1 MPQDSQIFRE
11 NRPDN
16 RILLQVVRILKVRS
30 SLRLDDIPE
39 RLSEDDFWN
48 LLGRIE
54 HQSLDFKRGV
64 PDEVKA
70 TIPAMAMTDG
80 GLIVHGVA
88 DDRTIVGCPL
98 SQNTADRIQRY
109 ARECDVEVRIRPV
122 QVGESQITVTEV
134 PEIRGRVVT
143 TPDGRLLRRIGG
155 DSQPLRGDALSRF
168 VREREDRPGEEEPAR
183 GLRPDDV
190 DMPALNEVL
199 AAEARPA
206 AERGNALRALMDL
219 GVVLPGESSAETTV
233 LRAAALLFASDPGKF
248 FPGAAVQVVRREGVG
263 PGPGPAA
270 ARTECTGPLTRILD
284 DCLAFIS
291 KHTRQFSVVRGVRRE
306 ILPEYP
312 TLVLREAILNALAH
326 RDYGLPGATVDV
338 TIWDD
343 RIEVRSP
350 GSLPG
355 HITVENMRQ
364 EHYSRNRRI
373 MRVLKAA
380 GYVEEYGEG
389 VDRMYREMEAR
400 LMEPPIFS
408 AAEGSVT
415 VTLQNRFLVDVEDQV
430 WLSLLGRYPMTVG
443 ERRAL
448 VLARR
453 EGSVTPRRL
462 RQVLGDSDVG
472 GVLSGAVAKGI
483 LTRVGERGGSRYM
496 LSDEI
501 VLRAGSAGMEAQSR
515 KGQMLYDAIQ
525 QRGSLSTSE
534 GVELLGE
541 SASAVRGLLNG
552 LVGMGLARAEG
563 RTRGRRYYKA

>member
-1 MPQDSQIFRE
+1 M
-11 NRPDN
+11 
-16 RILLQVVRILKVRS
+16 RS

-54 HQSLDFKRGV
+54 HQSLDFKRGT
-64 PDEVKA
+64 PDDLLA

-88 DDRTIVGCPL
+88 DDRMIVGCPL

-109 ARECDVEVRIRPV
+109 ARECDVEVRIRQV
-122 QVGESQITVTEV
+122 QVGESEITVTEV

-143 TPDGRLLRRIGG
+143 TPNGRLLRRIGG

-183 GLRPDDV
+183 DLRPDDV
-190 DMPALNEVL
+190 DMSALNEVL

-219 GVVLPGESSAETTV
+219 GVALPGESTADATV
-233 LRAAALLFASDPGKF
+233 LRAAAVLFARDPGKF
-248 FPGAAVQVVRREGVG
+248 FPGAAVQLVRREGVG

-291 KHTRQFSVVRGVRRE
+291 EHTRQFSVVRGVRRE
-306 ILPEYP
+306 VLPEYP

-326 RDYGLPGATVDV
+326 RDYGLSGATVDV

-380 GYVEEYGEG
+380 GYVEEHGEG

-430 WLSLLGRYPMTVG
+430 WLSLLGQYPMTVG

-462 RQVLGDSDVG
+462 RQVLGDSDVSR
-472 GVLSGAVAKGI
+472 VLSGAVAKGI
-483 LTRVGERGGSRYM
+483 LTRVGERGGSRYK
-496 LSDEI
+496 LSEEI

-525 QRGSLSTSE
+525 QRGSISTSE

>member
-1 MPQDSQIFRE
+1 M
-11 NRPDN
+11 RP
-16 RILLQVVRILKVRS
+16 

-39 RLSEDDFWN
+39 RLSEDDFWS

-64 PDEVKA
+64 PDEILA

-98 SQNTADRIQRY
+98 SQRTADRIQRY
-109 ARECDVEVRIRPV
+109 ARECDVEVRIRPI
-122 QVGESQITVTEV
+122 QVGESEITVIEV

-143 TPDGRLLRRIGG
+143 TPDGRLLRRVGG
-155 DSQPLRGDALSRF
+155 DSQPLRHDALSRF

-190 DMPALNEVL
+190 DLPVLNEVL
-199 AAEARPA
+199 TAEARPA
-206 AERGNALRALMDL
+206 AKRGNALRALMDL
-219 GVVLPGESSAETTV
+219 GVALPGESAADATV
-233 LRAAALLFASDPGKF
+233 LRSAAVLFAIEPGKF
-248 FPGAAVQVVRREGVG
+248 FPGAAIQVVRREGVG
-263 PGPGPAA
+263 PGPGPAV
-270 ARTECTGPLTRILD
+270 ARTECTGPLTRILE
-284 DCLAFIS
+284 DCLEFIS
-291 KHTRQFSVVRGVRRE
+291 KNTRQFSVVRGVRRE

-326 RDYGLPGATVDV
+326 RDYGLSGATVDV

-350 GSLPG
+350 GPLPG

-380 GYVEEYGEG
+380 GFVEEYGEG
-389 VDRMYREMEAR
+389 VDRMYGEMEAR

-415 VTLQNRFLVDVEDQV
+415 VTLRNRFLVDVEDQV
-430 WLSLLGRYPMTVG
+430 WLSLLGQHPMTVD

-472 GVLSGAVAKGI
+472 RVLSGAVAKGI
-483 LTRVGERGGSRYM
+483 LTRVGERGGSRYT

-515 KGQMLYDAIQ
+515 KGQMLYDIIQ
-525 QRGSLSTSE
+525 QRGSISTSE

-552 LVGMGLARAEG
+552 LVEMGLARAEG
-563 RTRGRRYYKA
+563 RTRGRRYYRA

>member
-1 MPQDSQIFRE
+1 M
-11 NRPDN
+11 
-16 RILLQVVRILKVRS
+16 RS

-54 HQSLDFKRGV
+54 HQSLDFKRGT
-64 PDEVKA
+64 PDDLLA

-88 DDRTIVGCPL
+88 DDRMIVGCPL

-109 ARECDVEVRIRPV
+109 ARECDVEVRIRQV
-122 QVGESQITVTEV
+122 QVGESEITVTEV

-143 TPDGRLLRRIGG
+143 TPNGRLLRRIGG

-183 GLRPDDV
+183 DLRPDDV

-219 GVVLPGESSAETTV
+219 GVALPGESTADATV
-233 LRAAALLFASDPGKF
+233 LRAAAVLFARDPGKF
-248 FPGAAVQVVRREGVG
+248 FPGATVQVVRREGVG

-326 RDYGLPGATVDV
+326 RDYGLSGATVDV

-430 WLSLLGRYPMTVG
+430 WLSLLGQYPMTVG

-462 RQVLGDSDVG
+462 RQVLGDSDVSR
-472 GVLSGAVAKGI
+472 VLSGAVAKGI
-483 LTRVGERGGSRYM
+483 LTRVGERGGSRYK
-496 LSDEI
+496 LSEEI

-525 QRGSLSTSE
+525 QRGSISTSE

>member
-1 MPQDSQIFRE
+1 MPKDSQIFRE
-11 NRPDN
+11 NWLLGCIR
-16 RILLQVVRILKVRS
+16 LQVVRILKVRC

-54 HQSLDFKRGV
+54 HQALDFKRGV
-64 PDEVKA
+64 PDDILA

-80 GLIVHGVA
+80 GLIVHGVT
-88 DDRTIVGCPL
+88 DDRMIVGCPL

-109 ARECDVEVRIRPV
+109 ARECDVEVRVRPV
-122 QVGESQITVTEV
+122 QVGEFEITVTEV

-183 GLRPDDV
+183 GMRPDDV
-190 DMPALNEVL
+190 DLPVLNEVL

-219 GVVLPGESSAETTV
+219 GVARPGESPVDATA
-233 LRAAALLFASDPGKF
+233 LRAAALLFARDPGRF
-248 FPGAAVQVVRREGVG
+248 FPGAAVQLVRREGVG
-263 PGPGPAA
+263 PGPGPAV

-291 KHTRQFSVVRGVRRE
+291 EHTRQFSVVKGVRRE
-306 ILPEYP
+306 TLPEYP

-326 RDYGLPGATVDV
+326 RDYGLSGATVDV

-430 WLSLLGRYPMTVG
+430 WLSLLGQYPMTVG

-483 LTRVGERGGSRYM
+483 LTRVGERGGSRYK

-525 QRGSLSTSE
+525 QRGSISTSE
-534 GVELLGE
+534 GMELLGE

-552 LVGMGLARAEG
+552 LVATGLARAEG

>member
-1 MPQDSQIFRE
+1 M
-11 NRPDN
+11 
-16 RILLQVVRILKVRS
+16 RS

>member
-1 MPQDSQIFRE
+1 M
-11 NRPDN
+11 RP
-16 RILLQVVRILKVRS
+16 

-64 PDEVKA
+64 PDAVLA

-109 ARECDVEVRIRPV
+109 ARECDVEVRVRPV
-122 QVGESQITVTEV
+122 QVGESEITVIEV

-143 TPDGRLLRRIGG
+143 TPDGRLLRRVGG

-190 DMPALNEVL
+190 DLPVLNEVL

-206 AERGNALRALMDL
+206 AKRGNALRALMDL
-219 GVVLPGESSAETTV
+219 GVALPGESATDVTV
-233 LRAAALLFASDPGKF
+233 LRSAAVLFAVEPGKF
-248 FPGAAVQVVRREGVG
+248 FPGAAIQVVRREGVG
-263 PGPGPAA
+263 PGPGPAV

-284 DCLAFIS
+284 DCLEFIS
-291 KHTRQFSVVRGVRRE
+291 KNTRQFSVVRGVRRE

-326 RDYGLPGATVDV
+326 RDYGLSGATVDV

-350 GSLPG
+350 GPLPG

-380 GYVEEYGEG
+380 GFVEEYGEG
-389 VDRMYREMEAR
+389 VDRMYGEMEAR
-400 LMEPPIFS
+400 LMEPPVFS

-415 VTLQNRFLVDVEDQV
+415 VTLRNRFLVDVEDQV
-430 WLSLLGRYPMTVG
+430 WLSLLGQHPMTAD

-472 GVLSGAVAKGI
+472 RVLSGAVAKGI
-483 LTRVGERGGSRYM
+483 LTRVGERGGSRYR

-525 QRGSLSTSE
+525 QRGSISTSE
-534 GVELLGE
+534 GMELLDE

-563 RTRGRRYYKA
+563 RTRGRRYYSA

>member
-1 MPQDSQIFRE
+1 M
-11 NRPDN
+11 
-16 RILLQVVRILKVRS
+16 RS

-54 HQSLDFKRGV
+54 HQSLDFKRGT
-64 PDEVKA
+64 PDDLLA

-88 DDRTIVGCPL
+88 DDRMIVGCPL

-109 ARECDVEVRIRPV
+109 ARECDVEVRIRQV
-122 QVGESQITVTEV
+122 QVGESEITVTEV

-143 TPDGRLLRRIGG
+143 TPNGRLLRRIGG

-183 GLRPDDV
+183 DLRPDDV
-190 DMPALNEVL
+190 DMSALNEVL

-219 GVVLPGESSAETTV
+219 GVALPGESTADATV
-233 LRAAALLFASDPGKF
+233 LRAAAVLFARDPGKF
-248 FPGAAVQVVRREGVG
+248 FPGAAVQLVRREGVG

-291 KHTRQFSVVRGVRRE
+291 EHTRQFSVVRGVRRE

-326 RDYGLPGATVDV
+326 RDYGLSGATVDV

-430 WLSLLGRYPMTVG
+430 WLSLLGQYPMTVG

-462 RQVLGDSDVG
+462 RQVLGDSDVSR
-472 GVLSGAVAKGI
+472 VLSGAVAKGI
-483 LTRVGERGGSRYM
+483 LTRVGERGGSRYK
-496 LSDEI
+496 LSEEI

>member
-1 MPQDSQIFRE
+1 MKST
-11 NRPDN
+11 
-16 RILLQVVRILKVRS
+16 
-30 SLRLDDIPE
+30 LRLDDIPVQ
-39 RLSEDDFWN
+39 LSENEFWD

-64 PDEVKA
+64 PDDILT

-109 ARECDVEVRIRPV
+109 ARECGVEVRVRAIG
-122 QVGESQITVTEV
+122 VGESEVTVTEV

-143 TPDGRLLRRIGG
+143 TPDGRLLRRVGG

-183 GLRPDDV
+183 GFLPADV
-190 DMPALNEVL
+190 DLPVLNEVL
-199 AAEARPA
+199 AAE
-206 AERGNALRALMDL
+206 ERTAVDRSDALRALVDL
-219 GVVLPGESSAETTV
+219 GVALPGQSSADATV
-233 LRAAALLFASDPGKF
+233 LRSAAVLFARNPGKF
-248 FPGAAVQVVRREGVG
+248 FPGAAVQLVRREGVG

-270 ARTECTGPLTRILD
+270 ARTECTGPLSRMLD
-284 DCLAFIS
+284 DCLGFIS
-291 KHTRQFSVVRGVRRE
+291 KHTRQFSVVRGVKRE
-306 ILPEYP
+306 VLPEYP
-312 TLVLREAILNALAH
+312 ALVLREAILNALAH
-326 RDYGLPGATVDV
+326 RDYGLAGATVDV

-350 GSLPG
+350 GPLPG
-355 HITVENMRQ
+355 HITIENMRQ

-380 GYVEEYGEG
+380 GLVEEYGEG
-389 VDRMYREMEAR
+389 VDRMYHEMEAR
-400 LMEPPIFS
+400 LMEPPIFL

-415 VTLQNRFLVDVEDQV
+415 VTLRNRFLVEVEDQV
-430 WLSLLGRYPMTVG
+430 WLSLLGQYPMTVD

-462 RQVLGDSDVG
+462 RQVLGDPDVRRL
-472 GVLSGAVAKGI
+472 LSGAVAKGI
-483 LTRVGERGGSRYM
+483 LTRVGERGGSRYE

-501 VLRAGSAGMEAQSR
+501 VLRAGSAGMETQSR
-515 KGQMLYDAIQ
+515 KGQLLYDAIQ
-525 QRGSLSTSE
+525 QRGSISTSE
-534 GVELLGE
+534 GMELLGE
-541 SASAVRGLLNG
+541 SAPAVRGLLNG
-552 LVGMGLARAEG
+552 LVGVGLARAEG
-563 RTRGRRYYKA
+563 RTRGRRYYRT

>member
-1 MPQDSQIFRE
+1 M
-11 NRPDN
+11 RP
-16 RILLQVVRILKVRS
+16 

-48 LLGRIE
+48 LFGRIE

-64 PDEVKA
+64 PDDILA

-109 ARECDVEVRIRPV
+109 ARECDVEVRVRPV
-122 QVGESQITVTEV
+122 QVGESEITVIEV

-143 TPDGRLLRRIGG
+143 TPDGRLLRRVGG
-155 DSQPLRGDALSRF
+155 DSQPLRGDAHSRF

-183 GLRPDDV
+183 GFRSDDV
-190 DMPALNEVL
+190 DLSVLNEVL

-206 AERGNALRALMDL
+206 AERDDALRALVDL
-219 GVVLPGESSAETTV
+219 GVALPGESSADATV
-233 LRAAALLFASDPGKF
+233 LRAAAVLLARDPGKF
-248 FPGAAVQVVRREGVG
+248 FPGAAVQMVRREGVG

-270 ARTECTGPLTRILD
+270 ARTECTGPLIRMLD

-291 KHTRQFSVVRGVRRE
+291 QHTRQFSVVRGVRRE

-312 TLVLREAILNALAH
+312 SLVLREAILNALAH
-326 RDYGLPGATVDV
+326 RDYGLLGATVDI

-343 RIEVRSP
+343 RIEVQSP
-350 GSLPG
+350 GPLPG

-380 GYVEEYGEG
+380 GFVEEYGEG

-408 AAEGSVT
+408 AAAGSVT
-415 VTLQNRFLVDVEDQV
+415 VTLRNRFLVDVEDQV
-430 WLSLLGRYPMTVG
+430 WLSLLGQYPMTVD

-448 VLARR
+448 VLAHR

-462 RQVLGDSDVG
+462 RQVLGDSDVTR
-472 GVLSGAVAKGI
+472 VLSGAVAKGI
-483 LTRVGERGGSRYM
+483 LTRVGERGGSRYR

-501 VLRAGSAGMEAQSR
+501 VLRAGSGGMEAQSR

-525 QRGSLSTSE
+525 QRGSISTAE

-552 LVGMGLARAEG
+552 LVEMGLARSEG
-563 RTRGRRYYKA
+563 RTRGRRYYSA

>member
-1 MPQDSQIFRE
+1 
-11 NRPDN
+11 
-16 RILLQVVRILKVRS
+16 
-30 SLRLDDIPE
+30 
-39 RLSEDDFWN
+39 
-48 LLGRIE
+48 
-54 HQSLDFKRGV
+54 
-64 PDEVKA
+64 
-70 TIPAMAMTDG
+70 MAMTDG

-109 ARECDVEVRIRPV
+109 ARECDVEVRVRPV
-122 QVGESQITVTEV
+122 QVGELEITVTEV

-168 VREREDRPGEEEPAR
+168 VREREDRPGEEEPVR
-183 GLRPDDV
+183 GLQPDDV
-190 DMPALNEVL
+190 DLPVLNGVL
-199 AAEARPA
+199 AAEARPTT
-206 AERGNALRALMDL
+206 ERGDALRAMVDL
-219 GVVLPGESSAETTV
+219 GVALPGESSIDATV
-233 LRAAALLFASDPGKF
+233 LRAAAVLFARDPVKF
-248 FPGAAVQVVRREGVG
+248 FPGAAVQMVRREGVG

-326 RDYGLPGATVDV
+326 RDYGLSGATVDV

-350 GSLPG
+350 GPLPG
-355 HITVENMRQ
+355 HITIENMRQ

-380 GYVEEYGEG
+380 GFVEEYGEG

-430 WLSLLGRYPMTVG
+430 WLSLLGQYPMTVG

-472 GVLSGAVAKGI
+472 RLLSGAVAKGI
-483 LTRVGERGGSRYM
+483 LKRVGERGGSRYK

-525 QRGSLSTSE
+525 QRGSISTSE

>member
-1 MPQDSQIFRE
+1 M
-11 NRPDN
+11 RP
-16 RILLQVVRILKVRS
+16 

-64 PDEVKA
+64 PVAILA

-109 ARECDVEVRIRPV
+109 ARECDVEVRVRPV
-122 QVGESQITVTEV
+122 QVGESEITVTEV

-143 TPDGRLLRRIGG
+143 TPDGRLLRRVGG

-190 DMPALNEVL
+190 DLPVLNEVL
-199 AAEARPA
+199 KAEARPA
-206 AERGNALRALMDL
+206 AKRGNALRALMDL
-219 GVVLPGESSAETTV
+219 GVALPGESATDVTV
-233 LRAAALLFASDPGKF
+233 LRSAALLFAVEPGKF
-248 FPGAAVQVVRREGVG
+248 FPGAAIQVVRREGVG
-263 PGPGPAA
+263 PGPGPAV

-284 DCLAFIS
+284 DCLEFIS
-291 KHTRQFSVVRGVRRE
+291 KNTRQFSVVRGVRRE

-326 RDYGLPGATVDV
+326 RDYGLSGATVDV

-350 GSLPG
+350 GPLPG

-373 MRVLKAA
+373 MRVLKTA
-380 GYVEEYGEG
+380 GFVEEYGEG
-389 VDRMYREMEAR
+389 VDRMYGEMEAR

-415 VTLQNRFLVDVEDQV
+415 VTLRNRFLVDVEDQV
-430 WLSLLGRYPMTVG
+430 WLSLLGQHPMTVD

-472 GVLSGAVAKGI
+472 RVLSGAVAKGI
-483 LTRVGERGGSRYM
+483 LTRVGERGGSRYR

-525 QRGSLSTSE
+525 QRGSISTSE
-534 GVELLGE
+534 GMELLGE

-563 RTRGRRYYKA
+563 RTRGRRYYSA